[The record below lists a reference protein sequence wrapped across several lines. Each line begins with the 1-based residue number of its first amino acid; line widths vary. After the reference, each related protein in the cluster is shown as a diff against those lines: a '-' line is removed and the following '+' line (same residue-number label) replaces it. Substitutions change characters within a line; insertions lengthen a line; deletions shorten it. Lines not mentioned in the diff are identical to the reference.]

1 MPHGH
6 CFSPDDDDKNIVG
19 AIRRVP
25 YASHSF
31 DCLLK
36 FHHSLSSSH
45 VQIFPDRVF
54 QQVSFVS
61 SAPRTPSRSPVASHI
76 FISPPAPNRNSC
88 DSWNSSN
95 YDFDDPNLD
104 WKEDEV
110 RLLGRTLDA
119 LPSHL
124 ITPFNGS
131 IPPPN
136 LLDKIARGITAAKGP
151 NDWPHSVT
159 ATRAKLLDLARAR
172 AMEERRKSIIDE
184 DVIFLSGNVHRPADM
199 SKCAERNDTSPD
211 VLQPTTNTPKRHP
224 LYRQSSMDFMTDAK
238 ADHNES
244 IARLSH
250 RLQRH
255 EHTFHHPYLRPAH
268 LRRPMEHSFTPS
280 TPSSSTL
287 NASQSNIRKSTASSN
302 SNSTFGTP
310 ISSSAPLRPSSLR
323 RSSTLTLASSCDMR
337 VDPEGDGENLFKTAE
352 FRRSGGYP
360 DAAIVG
366 VKVKKVPTQPTS
378 PRTPSTKNAKTSY
391 SKTKPKVLALSV
403 ISPPKTPPSKPRVL
417 PTTSIKA
424 ATPIKQPKFRKGHM
438 PSLSISS
445 DEEET
450 ARSQRA
456 KKPRTSEPSWS
467 LIASSDTHARQTLPV
482 LAPTQITTTSS
493 VHKDQAKK
501 RESGRSAFSL
511 PKASS
516 SSSENDNEFSTASV
530 ETAATT
536 VSLSTP
542 ALPVSMPKAKPKPK
556 ETVEPKATTKLKP
569 IRRNLMRNPSM
580 FGPELPCP
588 QATPSPPS
596 RIPLSSP
603 IGSPVAVSRASP
615 VTASPST
622 PSMSPRTPA
631 TPLLA
636 TQTRP
641 RTLRRAARR
650 ISFGS
655 LRAAS
660 PVLSGESGVVTLGSA
675 FQLA

>member
-1 MPHGH
+1 MTHDG
-6 CFSPDDDDKNIVG
+6 VG
-19 AIRRVP
+19 YKTSKPR
-25 YASHSF
+25 
-31 DCLLK
+31 
-36 FHHSLSSSH
+36 LSTS
-45 VQIFPDRVF
+45 
-54 QQVSFVS
+54 SFVS

-95 YDFDDPNLD
+95 YDFDDPSVD

-184 DVIFLSGNVHRPADM
+184 DVIFLSGNVHHPADL
-199 SKCAERNDTSPD
+199 SKCAERNDASPD

-238 ADHNES
+238 ADHKES

-268 LRRPMEHSFTPS
+268 LRRPTEHSIAPS

-310 ISSSAPLRPSSLR
+310 VSASAPLL
-323 RSSTLTLASSCDMR
+323 SSTLTLASSCDMR

-366 VKVKKVPTQPTS
+366 VKVKKVPMQPAT
-378 PRTPSTKNAKTSY
+378 PRTPSTKNVKTPY
-391 SKTKPKVLALSV
+391 SKTKPKVPALSV
-403 ISPPKTPPSKPRVL
+403 ISSPKTPSSKPRVL
-417 PTTSIKA
+417 PTTAIKA

-438 PSLSISS
+438 PSLSVSS
-445 DEEET
+445 DEEEK

-456 KKPRTSEPSWS
+456 KKPRTKEPSW
-467 LIASSDTHARQTLPV
+467 
-482 LAPTQITTTSS
+482 
-493 VHKDQAKK
+493 K

-511 PKASS
+511 SKASS
-516 SSSENDNEFSTASV
+516 SSSDNDNEFSTGSV

-542 ALPVSMPKAKPKPK
+542 ASPVSMPKAKPKAK
-556 ETVEPKATTKLKP
+556 EKEEPKTTKPKP

-603 IGSPVAVSRASP
+603 IGSPVAVSLASP

-622 PSMSPRTPA
+622 PSMSPGMPA

-660 PVLSGESGVVTLGSA
+660 PVLSGESGMVALGSA

>member
-1 MPHGH
+1 MPVTHLMSAQV
-6 CFSPDDDDKNIVG
+6 SPLALIIPRPHIPSV
-19 AIRRVP
+19 IRSR
-25 YASHSF
+25 
-31 DCLLK
+31 
-36 FHHSLSSSH
+36 LSTS
-45 VQIFPDRVF
+45 
-54 QQVSFVS
+54 SFVS

-95 YDFDDPNLD
+95 YDFDDPSVE

-172 AMEERRKSIIDE
+172 AKEERRKSIIDE
-184 DVIFLSGNVHRPADM
+184 DVIFLSGNVHRPAEL
-199 SKCAERNDTSPD
+199 SKCVERNENSPD
-211 VLQPTTNTPKRHP
+211 VLQPTTNASKRHP

-238 ADHNES
+238 ADHKES
-244 IARLSH
+244 ISRLSH

-268 LRRPMEHSFTPS
+268 LRRPTEHSLTPS

-310 ISSSAPLRPSSLR
+310 VSASAPLRPSSLR

-337 VDPEGDGENLFKTAE
+337 VDPKGDGENMFKTAE

-366 VKVKKVPTQPTS
+366 VKVKKVPTQPAT
-378 PRTPSTKNAKTSY
+378 PRTPSMKNVKTPY
-391 SKTKPKVLALSV
+391 SKTQPKVPALSV
-403 ISPPKTPPSKPRVL
+403 ISPPRTPPSKSRVL
-417 PTTSIKA
+417 PTSIKA

-438 PSLSISS
+438 PSLSVSS
-445 DEEET
+445 DEEEK

-456 KKPRTSEPSWS
+456 KKPRTREPSW
-467 LIASSDTHARQTLPV
+467 LLTASSDTYAQQALPV
-482 LAPTQITTTSS
+482 SAPTQITTTSS

-501 RESGRSAFSL
+501 CEPGRKAFSL
-511 PKASS
+511 PTASS
-516 SSSENDNEFSTASV
+516 SSSDNDNELSTASV

-542 ALPVSMPKAKPKPK
+542 ALPVSVPKAKPKPTEK
-556 ETVEPKATTKLKP
+556 EGPKMMTKPKP
-569 IRRNLMRNPSM
+569 IRRNLMRSPSM

-588 QATPSPPS
+588 QTTPSPPS

-603 IGSPVAVSRASP
+603 IASPVAISLASP
-615 VTASPST
+615 VTASPGS
-622 PSMSPRTPA
+622 PSMSPSTPA
-631 TPLLA
+631 TLA
-636 TQTRP
+636 VQTRP

-655 LRAAS
+655 LRATS
-660 PVLSGESGVVTLGSA
+660 PVLSGESGMAALGSA

>member
-1 MPHGH
+1 M
-6 CFSPDDDDKNIVG
+6 S
-19 AIRRVP
+19 A
-25 YASHSF
+25 
-31 DCLLK
+31 
-36 FHHSLSSSH
+36 
-45 VQIFPDRVF
+45 
-54 QQVSFVS
+54 QVSPLALIIPRPHIPSVIRPRPSTSSFLS

-76 FISPPAPNRNSC
+76 FISPPAQNRNSC

-95 YDFDDPNLD
+95 YDFDDPSVV

-172 AMEERRKSIIDE
+172 AMEERSKSIINE
-184 DVIFLSGNVHRPADM
+184 DVIFLSGNVHRPGDL
-199 SKCAERNDTSPD
+199 SKRAERNDTSPD
-211 VLQPTTNTPKRHP
+211 VLQPTTNTHKRHP

-255 EHTFHHPYLRPAH
+255 EHTFHHPYLRPTH
-268 LRRPMEHSFTPS
+268 LRRPMEHSLAPS

-310 ISSSAPLRPSSLR
+310 VSSSAPLRPSSLR

-337 VDPEGDGENLFKTAE
+337 VDPEGHGENLFKTAE

-360 DAAIVG
+360 DAVIVG
-366 VKVKKVPTQPTS
+366 VKVKKVPMQPAT
-378 PRTPSTKNAKTSY
+378 PRTPSTKTVKTPY
-391 SKTKPKVLALSV
+391 SKTKPKVPALSA
-403 ISPPKTPPSKPRVL
+403 ISPPKTPPSKPQVL
-417 PTTSIKA
+417 PTTAIKA

-438 PSLSISS
+438 PSLSVSS
-445 DEEET
+445 DEEEN

-456 KKPRTSEPSWS
+456 KKPRTREPSWS
-467 LIASSDTHARQTLPV
+467 LIASSDAHARQTLPV
-482 LAPTQITTTSS
+482 LASTQITIPSS
-493 VHKDQAKK
+493 VHKDLARK
-501 RESGRSAFSL
+501 RESGRSALSL

-516 SSSENDNEFSTASV
+516 SSSDNDNEFSTGSV

-542 ALPVSMPKAKPKPK
+542 ALPAPKAKSKPK
-556 ETVEPKATTKLKP
+556 ETEEPKTTTKAKP

-603 IGSPVAVSRASP
+603 IGSPVAVSLA
-615 VTASPST
+615 TISPST
-622 PSMSPRTPA
+622 PSMSPSTPA
-631 TPLLA
+631 TPLLD

-650 ISFGS
+650 IEFGS

-660 PVLSGESGVVTLGSA
+660 PVLSGERGTVALGSA